1 MPLPN
6 IIYLHSHD
14 TGRYIQPFG
23 RGIPTPNLQRLAE
36 DGVLFR
42 QAFCAAPVCSASRS
56 ALLTG
61 QAPHSA
67 GMIGLAHRGFRLNDY
82 RQHLVQFLGAAG
94 YHTALAGAQHEAPAP
109 GTLIGY
115 HEILPV
121 PPYGG
126 DEALRG
132 VPSSGRRSG
141 VPSSGR
147 RSGVPS
153 SGRRSGVPSSGRRSG
168 GQSADIAEAAAAFL
182 GNSPAQPF
190 FLSVGFNDT
199 HRVFPAHDPRDD
211 PRFILPPAPLPDLPE
226 VREDMAQFI
235 SSARLMDA
243 GVGIVL
249 AAADQ
254 LANDTLVIATTD
266 HGIAFPGMKCTLTD
280 HGLGVHL
287 ILRWLP
293 GKTPGVP
300 TPFTAGYGQVVDA
313 MASHLDIY
321 PTLCELLGLAEPA
334 WLQGRS
340 LLPLLR
346 GEISSLHEEL
356 FGEVTYHAAYE
367 PMRSARTTRWKY
379 IRRFAGTRRVLPNTD
394 DSPSK
399 TALLARGWGETEIA
413 SEQLFDLAF
422 DPNEAHNLAGQPAYA
437 GPLDEMRAR
446 LERWMR
452 ATHDPLLDGP
462 VPAPPGAL
470 INDPAGLSPNET
482 PHRADE

>member
-1 MPLPN
+1 MSRPN
-6 IIYLHSHD
+6 ILYLHSHD

-23 RGIPTPNLQRLAE
+23 RAVPTPNLQRLAE
-36 DGVLFR
+36 GGVLFR

-61 QAPHSA
+61 QSPHSA

-82 RQHLVQFLGAAG
+82 RQHLAQFLGSAG
-94 YHTALAGAQHEAPAP
+94 YHTVLAGVQHEAPAP

-115 HEILPV
+115 HEILPLRH
-121 PPYGG
+121 P
-126 DEALRG
+126 DEGPVR
-132 VPSSGRRSG
+132 SGRT
-141 VPSSGR
+141 
-147 RSGVPS
+147 
-153 SGRRSGVPSSGRRSG
+153 
-168 GQSADIAEAAAAFL
+168 ADIAAAAAAFL
-182 GNSPAQPF
+182 GQPALRTPVVEPAQPF

-199 HRVFPAHDPRDD
+199 HREFPVRDPRDD
-211 PRFILPPAPLPDLPE
+211 PRYILPPAPLPDLPE

-235 SSARLMDA
+235 ASARVLDD
-243 GVGIVL
+243 GVGQVL
-249 AAADQ
+249 AALSEG

-293 GKTPGVP
+293 GKTPERP
-300 TPFTAGYGQVVDA
+300 APFLGGEVVDA
-313 MASHLDIY
+313 MVSHLDIY
-321 PTLCELLGLAEPA
+321 PTLCELLGLAKPA

-346 GEISSLHEEL
+346 GEIPSLHEEL

-367 PMRSARTTRWKY
+367 PMRSVRTDRWKY
-379 IRRFAGTRRVLPNTD
+379 IRRFAGPRRVLPNTD

-399 TALLARGWGETEIA
+399 TALLARGWGETLLPG
-413 SEQLFDLAF
+413 EQLFDLAF
-422 DPNEAHNLAGQPAYA
+422 DPNEAHNLAGDAAHA
-437 GPLDEMRAR
+437 GPLSEMRAR

-470 INDPAGLSPNET
+470 VNDPGGLSPQET
-482 PHRADE
+482 PRRVGE

>member
-1 MPLPN
+1 MSRPN
-6 IIYLHSHD
+6 ILYLHSHD

-23 RGIPTPNLQRLAE
+23 RAVPTPNLQRLAE
-36 DGVLFR
+36 EGVLFR

-82 RQHLVQFLGAAG
+82 RQHLAQFLGAAG
-94 YHTALAGAQHEAPAP
+94 YHTALVGVQHEAPAP

-115 HEILPV
+115 REILPV
-121 PPYGG
+121 
-126 DEALRG
+126 R
-132 VPSSGRRSG
+132 SGRT
-141 VPSSGR
+141 
-147 RSGVPS
+147 
-153 SGRRSGVPSSGRRSG
+153 
-168 GQSADIAEAAAAFL
+168 ADIAAAAADFL
-182 GNSPAQPF
+182 REPAQPF
-190 FLSVGFNDT
+190 FLSVGFSDT
-199 HRVFPAHDPRDD
+199 HREFPARDPRDD
-211 PRFILPPAPLPDLPE
+211 PRYILPPAPLPDLPE
-226 VREDMAQFI
+226 IREDMAQFI
-235 SSARLMDA
+235 GSARVLDD
-243 GVGIVL
+243 GVGQVL
-249 AAADQ
+249 AALAEES
-254 LANDTLVIATTD
+254 ANDTLVIATTD

-293 GKTPGVP
+293 GKNSEGPLPLRSGE
-300 TPFTAGYGQVVDA
+300 VVDA
-313 MASHLDIY
+313 MVSHLDIY

-346 GEISSLHEEL
+346 GETDSLHEEL

-367 PMRSARTTRWKY
+367 PMRSVRTSRWKY
-379 IRRFAGTRRVLPNTD
+379 IRRFGGPRRVLPNAD

-399 TALLARGWGETEIA
+399 TALLARGWGETVLPG
-413 SEQLFDLAF
+413 EQLFDLAF
-422 DPNEAHNLAGQPAYA
+422 DPNEAHNLAEDDAHA
-437 GPLDEMRAR
+437 GLLVEMRAR

-452 ATHDPLLDGP
+452 TTNDPLLDGP

-470 INDPAGLSPNET
+470 VNDPEGLSPQET
-482 PHRADE
+482 PHRVGG

>member
-36 DGVLFR
+36 GGVLFR

-82 RQHLVQFLGAAG
+82 RQHLAQFLGAAG
-94 YHTALAGAQHEAPAP
+94 YHAALAGAQHEAPAP

-115 HEILPV
+115 HEILPLTN
-121 PPYGG
+121 
-126 DEALRG
+126 D
-132 VPSSGRRSG
+132 
-141 VPSSGR
+141 
-147 RSGVPS
+147 
-153 SGRRSGVPSSGRRSG
+153 
-168 GQSADIAEAAAAFL
+168 QSIDIAEAAAAFMAHE
-182 GNSPAQPF
+182 SSQPF

-199 HRVFPAHDPRDD
+199 HRVFPARDPRDD

-293 GKTPGVP
+293 GKKPEIP
-300 TPFTAGYGQVVDA
+300 TPFQGGQVVDA
-313 MASHLDIY
+313 MVSHLDIY
-321 PTLCELLGLAEPA
+321 PTLCELLGLAKPT

-346 GEISSLHEEL
+346 GETSSLHEEL

-379 IRRFAGTRRVLPNTD
+379 IRRFGGTRRVLPNAD

-413 SEQLFDLAF
+413 IEQLFDLAF

-437 GPLDEMRAR
+437 APLDEMRVR

-470 INDPAGLSPNET
+470 INNPAGLSPNET